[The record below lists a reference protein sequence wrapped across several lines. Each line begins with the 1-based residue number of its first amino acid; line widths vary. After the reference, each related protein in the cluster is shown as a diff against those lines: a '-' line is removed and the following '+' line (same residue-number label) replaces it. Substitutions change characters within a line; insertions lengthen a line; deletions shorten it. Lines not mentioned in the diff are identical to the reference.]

1 LRLPGVGEGAVVVTD
16 RTDRSKHL
24 VAFYAAQ
31 RPLDANVL
39 RDQLRQ
45 SLPAYM
51 VPSPSIGG
59 KVWR

>member
-1 LRLPGVGEGAVVVTD
+1 MVTD